1 MIDKGYVCSTPTRKE
16 GKKVGSTSLIAYPT
30 RMSRHALTSM
40 RRKAVEKSP
49 RHSHMHMHNAD
60 DLDYERDFFFGFF
73 SKEASNTDLKQ
84 QRRGG
89 APNIHIQANYA
100 V

>member
-1 MIDKGYVCSTPTRKE
+1 
-16 GKKVGSTSLIAYPT
+16 
-30 RMSRHALTSM
+30 
-40 RRKAVEKSP
+40 
-49 RHSHMHMHNAD
+49 MHMHNAD

-73 SKEASNTDLKQ
+73 SSKEASNTDLKQ